1 VSGFY
6 AKVVYLP
13 LVVFFVVSS
22 PSKRAITYLN
32 IFTHYVDGEF
42 NDDMSG
48 SINQILVI
56 GRIEFKEHIEVS
68 IGRRIQPK
76 LQGRSLM
83 KKTEN

>member
-1 VSGFY
+1 MATLCMSHWLCFCCFERFNK
-6 AKVVYLP
+6 A
-13 LVVFFVVSS
+13 S
-22 PSKRAITYLN
+22 TYLN
-32 IFTHYVDGEF
+32 IFTYHVGGEI